1 VTRLAAEPQRRS
13 ERIHIHATSEQRT
26 LRSTLQGPRQ
36 QSASARLELCE
47 IGKSYG
53 PVIAL
58 DGVNLMV
65 EPGELLTILG
75 PSGSGKTTL
84 LKVIAG
90 FEIPET
96 GAVLLRGDDVTL
108 IPPAGRDVGMV
119 FQNYALF
126 PHMSVRGNV
135 AFPLDMRRRP
145 KPEIDARVRDVLSL
159 VDLAGYE
166 DRLPRQLSGGQQQRV
181 ALARAIVFEPLLLL
195 LDEPFG
201 ALDRKL
207 RDTMQLEVRRL
218 QKRLAITTIFITHDQ
233 EEALVLSDR
242 IAIMNRGRLEQV
254 GQPAEIYNHPR
265 NAFVA
270 DFVGESNILPGT
282 VIDDRPGLVEIA
294 LDNGLRLEAAGEL
307 PRGARV
313 GAMIR
318 PERFVPA
325 GNDPASYNRFRG
337 TVTEIVYV
345 GVSQK
350 YRLRLE
356 SGPEIL
362 LRLPAGM
369 TVRFPGVNEPFAVEL
384 APQDVHLLHLD

>member
-1 VTRLAAEPQRRS
+1 MTGAAAESHRRS
-13 ERIHIHATSEQRT
+13 EHAPIDEVADKRAA
-26 LRSTLQGPRQ
+26 RSAAPRPLPT
-36 QSASARLELCE
+36 SARLELRG
-47 IGKSYG
+47 ISKAYG

-58 DGVNLMV
+58 DGVDLMV

-90 FEIPET
+90 FEIPES
-96 GAVLLRGDDVTL
+96 GAILLKGEDITL
-108 IPPAGRDVGMV
+108 TPPARRDVGMV

-126 PHMSVRGNV
+126 PHMNVWGNV
-135 AFPLDMRRRP
+135 AFPLEMRGRP
-145 KPEIDARVRDVLSL
+145 KPEIDARVRDALAL

-218 QKRLAITTIFITHDQ
+218 QKRLAITAIFITHDQ

-242 IAIMNRGRLEQV
+242 IAIMNRGRLEQI
-254 GQPAEIYNHPR
+254 GPPAEIYNRPS

-270 DFVGESNILPGT
+270 DFVGESNILPGI
-282 VIDDRPGLVEIA
+282 VIDGRPGLVQIA
-294 LDNGLRLEAAGEL
+294 LDNGLHLEAAGEL

-325 GNDPASYNRFRG
+325 DDEPHGRNRFRG
-337 TVTEIVYV
+337 TVSEIVYI
-345 GVSQK
+345 GASQK
-350 YRLRLE
+350 YRLRLD
-356 SGPEIL
+356 SGAEIL

-369 TVRFPGVNEPFAVEL
+369 TVKFPAVHERFAVEL
-384 APQDVHLLHLD
+384 APQDVHLLRLGS